1 MEHKEIRDRIQNHC
15 KKDISSKHYDR
26 YDYFEEKWR
35 P

>member
-15 KKDISSKHYDR
+15 KNDISSKHYDR